1 MTDECLGREG
11 QRVAVTASMRVRVL
25 PPHRLHTAPRTA
37 RARAHARPHA
47 RACRPVS
54 HAAAAGRLQR
64 QMPPPTPRATCPSR
78 SDLVWAQSCT
88 ISTVTRVLIG
98 RLPRRQGVWFVG
110 LLNRLGAPRPGRSHP
125 LTTATNENL
134 AW

>member
-1 MTDECLGREG
+1 MSGARG
-11 QRVAVTASMRVRVL
+11 TARSGHSKHACPC
-25 PPHRLHTAPRTA
+25 PPPTSAPHSTPH

-110 LLNRLGAPRPGRSHP
+110 LLNRLGAPRPGRSHL
-125 LTTATNENL
+125 LTTATNENV

>member
-1 MTDECLGREG
+1 MSVWGARDSAWRS
-11 QRVAVTASMRVRVL
+11 QRACVPVSS
-25 PPHRLHTAPRTA
+25 PHIGSTQRPAPC
-37 RARAHARPHA
+37 ARAHARPHA

-110 LLNRLGAPRPGRSHP
+110 LLSRLGAPRPGRSHL